1 MTIGRGA
8 CEYSASSSPTE
19 TAYATPSNDAYQSN
33 SQFSSSS
40 GFSPDSS
47 PGSSYKPKPKAR
59 LGRRQTGG
67 TVTLMMAPFTTTN
80 ETLLMPD
87 FIGAPTPV
95 AGVALWTGEDPAKD
109 EGVGDEDY
117 KLQWCL

>member
-1 MTIGRGA
+1 MTIGPGA
-8 CEYSASSSPTE
+8 CEYGASSIPTE
-19 TAYATPSNDAYQSN
+19 TPYARPSNEAYQSD

-40 GFSPDSS
+40 SSS
-47 PGSSYKPKPKAR
+47 PSYKSKSKAKAR
-59 LGRRQTGG
+59 LARRQTGG
-67 TVTLMMAPFTTTN
+67 TVSLMMAPFTTTN

-109 EGVGDEDY
+109 EGVGEEDY